1 VIVVKSIVDT
11 GFGGVPLRKTADSIH
26 FETSVPLKEVM
37 QPDPTT
43 IGYSESVAK
52 AAMAMC
58 RDEVGSCIVLKDNL
72 PAGIVTEEDI
82 NCKVVARDRKPG
94 TVSVHEIMSTPLIT
108 IGAERSIH
116 DAAHLMISHRVRR
129 LPVVDEEQKV
139 IGIVTVRDILT
150 ISTEINDLMTNLIE
164 INREYEIEVGV
175 CTRCEKMS
183 EDLRRID
190 NMMLCPNC
198 REEELLQ

>member
-1 VIVVKSIVDT
+1 M
-11 GFGGVPLRKTADSIH
+11 RKTADSIH

-94 TVSVHEIMSTPLIT
+94 TVIVHEIMSTPLIT

-116 DAAHLMISHRVRR
+116 DAAHLMINHRVRR

-190 NMMLCPNC
+190 NMMLCHNC